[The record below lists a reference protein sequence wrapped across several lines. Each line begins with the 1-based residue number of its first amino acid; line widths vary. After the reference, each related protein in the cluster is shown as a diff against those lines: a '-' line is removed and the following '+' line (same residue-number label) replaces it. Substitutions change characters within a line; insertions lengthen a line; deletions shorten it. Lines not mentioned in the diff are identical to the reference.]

1 MKYPE
6 EMYLDSGF
14 YDGDMDV
21 IIENHKEKIVKC
33 SLAG

>member
-14 YDGDMDV
+14 YDGDMDASV
-21 IIENHKEKIVKC
+21 ENHKEKQ
-33 SLAG
+33 